1 MHKTD
6 GSVQREQHKEHP
18 GDFQGTTEGILQ
30 SQGVLPLPSGLKLA
44 AELTQNIQGD
54 RFRQALASP
63 QAEDS
68 YYRATGPS
76 ASIRSSTEARTNI
89 NLIDSFPRAA
99 AQSGTGA
106 ERKERAGLDIQRITE
121 NENKY

>member
-1 MHKTD
+1 MHKAD

-18 GDFQGTTEGILQ
+18 GDFQGITESILQ
-30 SQGVLPLPSGLKLA
+30 PQEILPLPSGLQLA
-44 AELTQNIQGD
+44 AELTQSIQGD

-68 YYRATGPS
+68 YYRATRPS
-76 ASIRSSTEARTNI
+76 ASTLSSTEARTNI

-106 ERKERAGLDIQRITE
+106 ERKERAEFDIQRITE
-121 NENKY
+121 DENKY